1 MQAATSG
8 GGSDAVY
15 VDKKKLRREHKRK
28 MMVSYRKEKKKEQ
41 THLKLTLHRLEQTL
55 QSLTTR
61 QTPGQSAL
69 PWKEIARAL
78 LDESTA
84 SQIEHRALRN
94 QLERHTFVL
103 RAMKRWVVE
112 NTSLARSPNPVSPSW
127 RHSTLYSDGHTR
139 ALGKEWITLQMLH
152 TTERMLMAQGF
163 PETLDE
169 IYSADVAFTEDEGN
183 EYSMSWQFVSAHSIA
198 FVVSR
203 FQALICAMR

>member
-183 EYSMSWQFVSAHSIA
+183 EYSMSW
-198 FVVSR
+198 
-203 FQALICAMR
+203 